1 MFLFLFSLFS
11 FFFFFLFSF
20 HFPFSFIFFLFIKKL
35 VIIKLIYVLYS
46 RKLSGWEVCGGWGV
60 VGDRVGDGKEGGGI
74 SRDKNFDF
82 CSLKKK
88 TLKNQG
94 IVNSEISSK
103 TPLLQTSIFF
113 FEISPFCSKFFDKK
127 EIF

>member
-11 FFFFFLFSF
+11 FFFFFFFFLYIFL
-20 HFPFSFIFFLFIKKL
+20 FSFIFFLFIKSL

-82 CSLKKK
+82 CSFLKK
-88 TLKNQG
+88 TLKNQE

-103 TPLLQTSIFF
+103 TLLLQTSKKLTKSPLLQTS
-113 FEISPFCSKFFDKK
+113 KNRRNR
-127 EIF
+127 